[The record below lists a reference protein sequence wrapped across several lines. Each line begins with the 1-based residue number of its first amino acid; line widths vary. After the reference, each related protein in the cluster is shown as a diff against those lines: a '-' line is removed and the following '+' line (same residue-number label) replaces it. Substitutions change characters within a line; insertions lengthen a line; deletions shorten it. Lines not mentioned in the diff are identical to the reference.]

1 MFLLKGVIIG
11 MFVSFPVGPLGL
23 LSIQRSINKGWK
35 IGFFSA
41 VGAVT
46 ADLVYSSLAIL
57 GISFINNFVNIHKY
71 FINGVTGILF
81 LIVGINILSSGIE
94 RIKLKEDTEE
104 EKIHPFFV
112 HFLMGLS
119 NPMTFLIFFAIFTK
133 IGIYVDHGTTLQ
145 HMIFVISIFL
155 GSSIIWLITTNLIEK
170 YKKTYKF
177 EYFNF
182 IDKIIGTVI
191 IIFGI
196 FSILKG
202 IIRF

>member
-1 MFLLKGVIIG
+1 MFLLKGVIVG

-57 GISFINNFVNIHKY
+57 GVSFINDFVNIHRY
-71 FINGVTGILF
+71 LINGVTGILF

-94 RIKLKEDTEE
+94 RIKLKEDIEE
-104 EKIHPFFV
+104 EKIHPFFK
-112 HFLMGLS
+112 HFLIGLS

-133 IGIYVDHGTTLQ
+133 IGIYVDDGTRLQ
-145 HMIFVISIFL
+145 HMLFVISIFL
-155 GSSIIWLITTNLIEK
+155 GSSFIWFITTNLIEK
-170 YKKTYKF
+170 YKKKYKF
-177 EYFNF
+177 ECFIF
-182 IDKIIGTVI
+182 IDKIVGTVI

>member
-23 LSIQRSINKGWK
+23 MSIQRSINKGWK

-57 GISFINNFVNIHKY
+57 GISFINNFVSIHRY
-71 FINGVTGILF
+71 LINGVTGILF

-94 RIKLKEDTEE
+94 RIKMKEDTEG
-104 EKIHPFFV
+104 EKIHPFFK
-112 HFLMGLS
+112 HFFMGLS

-133 IGIYVDHGTTLQ
+133 VGIYVDHGTMLQ
-145 HMIFVISIFL
+145 HIIFVISIFL

-170 YKKTYKF
+170 YKKRYKF
-177 EYFNF
+177 ECFLF

-202 IIRF
+202 IIKF

>member
-57 GISFINNFVNIHKY
+57 GISFINNFVSVHRY
-71 FINGVTGILF
+71 LINGVTGILF

-94 RIKLKEDTEE
+94 RIKMNEDTEG
-104 EKIHPFFV
+104 EKIHPFFK

-133 IGIYVDHGTTLQ
+133 IGIYVDHGTRLE
-145 HMIFVISIFL
+145 HIVFVISIFL

-170 YKKTYKF
+170 YKKKYKF
-177 EYFNF
+177 ECFLF
-182 IDKIIGTVI
+182 IDKIVGTAI
-191 IIFGI
+191 IMFGI
-196 FSILKG
+196 FSILKA